1 MKRIVILLVLACLL
15 PSCTC
20 GEAREALDTSANAA
34 AQGEH
39 LRVDLPQLGKNNQ
52 NIYHV
57 QWGEFSGQP
66 GRDCA
71 VVLADGQDDDARQT
85 EVYLLVDLDGKFSVY
100 ELGMFDQHVI
110 PSGNLYAADLDD
122 DGVDEIVYSGEFTGN
137 GGTVAHV
144 YKVTNGQIQLM
155 YDASAHDDISVSKYG
170 YTYEFLEGKRLAI
183 KNEAV
188 GYRAEQEISDLFASE
203 YFNEA
208 GLPISSAPVY
218 FLTGDARLAV
228 ARDEDGSAVLKYMQ
242 YAEGDAA
249 FGCTITTL
257 KYNTETKGFDVTGAA
272 YVPKGYFGW
281 DKLLKES
288 DWTYVAG

>member
-1 MKRIVILLVLACLL
+1 MKRIVILLALACLL
-15 PSCTC
+15 SSCAY
-20 GEAREALDTSANAA
+20 GEARETLDASTDTD

-39 LRVDLPQLGKNNQ
+39 LRVDLPQLGKSNQ
-52 NIYHV
+52 TIYHV

-85 EVYLLVDLDGKFSVY
+85 EVYLLVDLDGEFSVY
-100 ELGMFDQHVI
+100 ELGMFDKHVVS
-110 PSGNLYAADLDD
+110 SGSLYALDLDG

-137 GGTVAHV
+137 GGTVARV
-144 YKVTNGQIQLM
+144 YKVANGQIQLM

-170 YTYEFLEGKRLAI
+170 YTYEFLGGKRLAI

-188 GYRAEQEISDLFASE
+188 GYRAEQDISDLLLPE
-203 YFNEA
+203 YFNDA

-218 FLTGDARLAV
+218 FMTGDARLAV
-228 ARDEDGSAVLKYMQ
+228 ARDEGGNAVLKYMQ
-242 YAEGDAA
+242 YAEGDAV

-257 KYNTETKGFDVTGAA
+257 KYNAETEDFDVICAE

-288 DWTYVAG
+288 DWTYVAE